1 MGKCRKIF
9 DRIFIDGLSGMA
21 QGLFATLIIGT
32 IIQQIGTL
40 IGGSIG
46 DMIFVIGKVAAS
58 LTGAGIGIG
67 VAYKFGCS
75 QLVVVSS
82 ATAGMVGAFA
92 SKLLAGTVLVEGT
105 MVYAGPGEP
114 LGAFLAAYIGI
125 ELGQLVTGKTKIDIL
140 VTPLVTIGAG
150 SLVGL
155 ILGPP
160 ITGFMTWLGSLIN
173 WGTEQQPFIIGIVV
187 SVLMGM
193 ILTLPISSAALGI
206 ILNLSGLAAGAAT
219 VGCCCNMVGFAVASY
234 RENKVGGLLAQGIGT
249 SMLQVPNIV
258 RKPVIW
264 LPAILSSAILGPVG
278 TMLLHMTSNATGSGM
293 GTAGLVGQIMTWQ
306 TMVATEAPMVVLIK
320 ILVIQIVLPAIV
332 TLAISEFMRKK
343 EWIKYGDMKL
353 DL

>member
-173 WGTEQQPFIIGIVV
+173 WGTEQQPFIMGIVV

-234 RENKVGGLLAQGIGT
+234 RENKVAGLLAQGIGT

-258 RKPVIW
+258 RKPIIW
-264 LPAILSSAILGPVG
+264 IPAIVSSAVLGPVS
-278 TMLLHMTSNATGSGM
+278 TMLVKMTSNATGSGM
-293 GTAGLVGQIMTWQ
+293 GTAGFVGQIMTYQ
-306 TMVATEAPMVVLIK
+306 TMAPEIGGTMTMIIIVVF
-320 ILVIQIVLPAIV
+320 QIVLPAVI
-332 TLAISEFMRKK
+332 TLAVSEFMRKK
-343 EWIKYGDMKL
+343 GWIKDGDMKL
-353 DL
+353 EL